1 MNQQY
6 KELHKR
12 AESLEYRLRDKL
24 DDKQNPLARKLSEEL
39 KSFINEIESEK
50 HPKSLENSAK
60 NIQNLLKSAASQG
73 DSVMDYTDL
82 DFFDDRFEDIRMDL
96 RKFDNY

>member
-24 DDKQNPLARKLSEEL
+24 DDKQNPIARKLAGAF
-39 KSFINEIESEK
+39 KSFIDEIESEK
-50 HPKSLENSAK
+50 HAKSLEDSAK
-60 NIQNLLKSAASQG
+60 RIQSDLKTAASRG
-73 DSVMDYTDL
+73 DSVMDYSDF
-82 DFFDDRFEDIRMDL
+82 DFFDDSFEDIRMDL

>member
-24 DDKQNPLARKLSEEL
+24 DDKQDPIARKLDDAF
-39 KSFINEIESEK
+39 KSFIDEIESER
-50 HPKSLENSAK
+50 HPKSLEDSAK
-60 NIQNLLKSAASQG
+60 SIQNLLKSAANQG
-73 DSVMDYTDL
+73 DSVMDYSDI